1 MKNTL
6 YYLSNK
12 KWLGILTTF
21 IMGTNYVM
29 SQNPMNT
36 PPPPNVPGPPP
47 ISQPSPSNLP
57 LPPAPNTQTPPGWG
71 APGMLSNPPGE
82 DWMNQGT
89 VNVMA
94 TGYDSESVLVQIPLV
109 VSYSFNGVNY
119 NVEVLNSWNPYTQTW
134 NIGVDTPAYQTSYNF
149 NGFTYNYYAPLAT
162 GTFYFNL

>member
-1 MKNTL
+1 
-6 YYLSNK
+6 
-12 KWLGILTTF
+12 
-21 IMGTNYVM
+21 
-29 SQNPMNT
+29 
-36 PPPPNVPGPPP
+36 
-47 ISQPSPSNLP
+47 
-57 LPPAPNTQTPPGWG
+57 
-71 APGMLSNPPGE
+71 MLSNPPGE

-109 VSYSFNGVNY
+109 VSYSFNGANY